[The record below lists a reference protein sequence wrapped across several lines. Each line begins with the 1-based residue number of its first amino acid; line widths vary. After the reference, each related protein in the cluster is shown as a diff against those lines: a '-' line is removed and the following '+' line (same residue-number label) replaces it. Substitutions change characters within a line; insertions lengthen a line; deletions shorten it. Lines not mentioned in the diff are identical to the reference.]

1 MTNTSVSNKLL
12 LTALRQKNEEAFNL
26 LFKQFYPKMKCFASR
41 LCGCEDDAENIV
53 QDVFMQLWIN
63 SEKLMG
69 IENLDGYIFTILKN
83 TTLNFLRDAFRH
95 STISL
100 NSSLMVV
107 EQSAA
112 CDLLYYDEIKTMID
126 REINKLAPQRRNVF
140 LLSRREGLSNAEIAE
155 KLNISKRTVETHL
168 MLALRDL
175 RKVLV
180 LMSLL
185 ELITL
190 IK

>member
-1 MTNTSVSNKLL
+1 
-12 LTALRQKNEEAFNL
+12 
-26 LFKQFYPKMKCFASR
+26 
-41 LCGCEDDAENIV
+41 
-53 QDVFMQLWIN
+53 
-63 SEKLMG
+63 
-69 IENLDGYIFTILKN
+69 
-83 TTLNFLRDAFRH
+83 
-95 STISL
+95 
-100 NSSLMVV
+100 
-107 EQSAA
+107 
-112 CDLLYYDEIKTMID
+112 MID
-126 REINKLAPQRRNVF
+126 QEINKLAPQRRNVF

-155 KLNISKRTVETHL
+155 KLNISKRTAETHL

>member
-1 MTNTSVSNKLL
+1 
-12 LTALRQKNEEAFNL
+12 
-26 LFKQFYPKMKCFASR
+26 
-41 LCGCEDDAENIV
+41 
-53 QDVFMQLWIN
+53 
-63 SEKLMG
+63 
-69 IENLDGYIFTILKN
+69 
-83 TTLNFLRDAFRH
+83 
-95 STISL
+95 
-100 NSSLMVV
+100 MVE

-126 REINKLAPQRRNVF
+126 QEINKLAPQRRNVF

-190 IK
+190 TK

>member
-1 MTNTSVSNKLL
+1 
-12 LTALRQKNEEAFNL
+12 
-26 LFKQFYPKMKCFASR
+26 
-41 LCGCEDDAENIV
+41 
-53 QDVFMQLWIN
+53 
-63 SEKLMG
+63 
-69 IENLDGYIFTILKN
+69 
-83 TTLNFLRDAFRH
+83 
-95 STISL
+95 
-100 NSSLMVV
+100 
-107 EQSAA
+107 
-112 CDLLYYDEIKTMID
+112 MID
-126 REINKLAPQRRNVF
+126 QEINKLAPQRRNVF
-140 LLSRREGLSNAEIAE
+140 LLSRREGLSNVEIAE